1 MRNDKTLQG
10 ANFTCFHAG
19 PTEGWTQFHLE
30 PPDVPRPAR
39 GKLFLRSLLGA
50 AGVEIS
56 LNAVLP
62 GMGIPFLHRHQEN
75 DEVYIFVGGRG
86 PVVGACAQDVSA
98 GYVELRGGG
107 DSPIGGHRRSEPDRR
122 PWRIGAHTQV
132 FPRFNLRWVE
142 VHRARTTIVKPREMQ
157 AVALADA
164 ALSRRIAPDVYRLRR
179 LGCGCG

>member
-86 PVVGACAQDVSA
+86 QFLVDGECVDVAEGS
-98 GYVELRGGG
+98 VLRI
-107 DSPIGGHRRSEPDRR
+107 SP
-122 PWRIGAHTQV
+122 AAA
-132 FPRFNLRWVE
+132 
-142 VHRARTTIVKPREMQ
+142 RARRNNSDIPLYFLCIQYR
-157 AVALADA
+157 ADSIIQGGTLDGRKVEGQPA
-164 ALSRRIAPDVYRLRR
+164 WPT
-179 LGCGCG
+179 